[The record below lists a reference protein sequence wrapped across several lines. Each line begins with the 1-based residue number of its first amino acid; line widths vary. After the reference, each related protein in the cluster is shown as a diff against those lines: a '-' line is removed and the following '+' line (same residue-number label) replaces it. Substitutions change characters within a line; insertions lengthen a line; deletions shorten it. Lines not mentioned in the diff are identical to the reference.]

1 MTGAAAGVTSPPLA
15 SDGLGFGFQTG
26 TRREQVAALEE
37 LGVDSLWCG
46 GHVASRNPTPET
58 MMQLARLS
66 ALTER
71 VTVGTAILTLP
82 LYQPAIIAKQAAD
95 LDRATAGRLV
105 LGVGVGGE
113 YEQEFRA
120 CQVPVAERGR
130 RTDEAIP
137 LLRQLW
143 SGDEITHTGR
153 YFVVERVRIKPTPSQ
168 QSGPPIIVAGRRQAA
183 MRRAAL
189 LGDGWMPYLYSAR
202 RFADSVST
210 ITELAAAAGRD
221 LTGFHW
227 MVYVFVNVDSDAT
240 RARSDA
246 AGFLGGNY
254 QQDFEAALDHVAVVG
269 TAAEVTTRL
278 QAYVDA
284 GARHFVFAPARRGE
298 TLDIA
303 RRIVEEVVPRLRIP
317 SSVAR

>member
-1 MTGAAAGVTSPPLA
+1 VTAPPL
-15 SDGLGFGFQTG
+15 SLNRLRFGFQTG
-26 TRREQVAALEE
+26 TRREQVAALEA

-58 MMQLARLS
+58 MTQLARLS

-71 VTVGTAILTLP
+71 VTVGTATLTLP
-82 LYQPAIIAKQAAD
+82 LYQPAVIAKQVAD
-95 LDRATAGRLV
+95 LDQATAGRLV

-120 CQVPVAERGR
+120 CQVPVTERGG

-137 LLRQLW
+137 LLRRLW
-143 SGDEITHTGR
+143 SGEEITHTGR
-153 YFVVERVRIKPTPSQ
+153 HFGMERVRMRPTPSQ
-168 QSGPPIIVAGRRQAA
+168 RPGPPIIVAGRRETA

-202 RFADSVST
+202 RFADSVRT
-210 ITELAAAAGRD
+210 VTGLAAAAGRD

-227 MVYVFVNVDSDAT
+227 MVYVFVNIDTDAT

-246 AGFLGGNY
+246 AAFLGGNY
-254 QQDFEAALDHVAVVG
+254 QQDFEATLDHVAVVG
-269 TAAEVTTRL
+269 TTDEVTTKL
-278 QAYVDA
+278 QTYVDA
-284 GARHFVFAPARRGE
+284 GARHFVFAPARRGDV
-298 TLDIA
+298 LDVA
-303 RRIVEEVVPRLRIP
+303 RRIVDEVVPRLQIP
-317 SSVAR
+317 SAVAG